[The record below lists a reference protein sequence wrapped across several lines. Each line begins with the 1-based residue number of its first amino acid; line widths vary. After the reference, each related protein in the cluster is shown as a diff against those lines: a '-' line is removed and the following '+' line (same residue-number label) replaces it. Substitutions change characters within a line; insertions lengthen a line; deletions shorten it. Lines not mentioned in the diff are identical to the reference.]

1 MSALL
6 KELLELARNHKMTA
20 AEREA
25 QRRSFVYGNLHI
37 ENPNVTREIVDKA
50 AERGAKGE

>member
-1 MSALL
+1 ML